1 MYYNTFLIFEFV
13 QKILDGLLNGFK
25 KPLFG
30 FVSIVKEFITY
41 MTGSGVYDQLNQYL
55 DVQNSSIYGN
65 TWSYV
70 TNAYNAMAIVGMGL
84 VILFWFLQIV
94 DMSTK
99 NTLTGHEFIRA
110 GISLIVSFALVSEG
124 IKLFEGLLA
133 VSTDLINTG
142 MSAFGGS
149 GTSADMVD
157 SVFLEITGVSI
168 NEVMNVSEWGEALGY
183 LLLLTGVCIKII
195 IPAFISLLIST
206 FCIASL
212 IARALQLMIY
222 TVFAPVAMSDLF
234 TGGFMNSSGMKFLK
248 KYLAIG
254 LQGGVIVIGIT
265 ISRTLLINMA
275 GSAFGSTLGSLIVNF
290 VTLTIVM
297 KAQSMANDFVGV

>member
-1 MYYNTFLIFEFV
+1 MCYNTFLIFQFV
-13 QKILDGLLNGFK
+13 QEILDSLLNGFK

-41 MTGSGVYDQLNQYL
+41 MTGGSVYEQLSQYL

-84 VILFWFLQIV
+84 VILFWYLQIV

-99 NTLTGHEFIRA
+99 NTLTGHELIRA
-110 GISLIVSFALVSEG
+110 GISLIVAFCLASEG
-124 IKLFEGLLA
+124 IKVFEGLLA
-133 VSTDLINTG
+133 ISTDLINTG
-142 MSAFGGS
+142 ISTFGS
-149 GTSADMVD
+149 SSTNVDMVD
-157 SVFLEITGVSI
+157 TVFFEITGVRI
-168 NEVMNVSEWGEALGY
+168 DEIMNVSEWGAALGY
-183 LLLLTGVCIKII
+183 LILLMGVCIKII

-265 ISRTLLINMA
+265 VSRTLLVNMA
-275 GSAFGSTLGSLIVNF
+275 GSLFGATLGSLIVNF
-290 VTLTIVM
+290 VILTIVM